1 MTKINDII
9 EKLQTPEGKV
19 QASKRYSG
27 DSEDINLIISAIS
40 RAQYFME
47 IAKSHEIVGDK
58 KEAKMNYKQAMLSY
72 ERAGV
77 FSYAQNV
84 AKIIGDSEMEKIYE
98 DVILYIR

>member
-1 MTKINDII
+1 
-9 EKLQTPEGKV
+9 
-19 QASKRYSG
+19 
-27 DSEDINLIISAIS
+27 
-40 RAQYFME
+40 
-47 IAKSHEIVGDK
+47 
-58 KEAKMNYKQAMLSY
+58 MNYKQAMLSY